1 MLASDHVANRGLTV
15 LIGLGIGAAWIGTG
29 LYACARR
36 PANRVGALMTWTGC
50 AWLLNLFTAAD
61 APALFTA
68 AVLASNLYLAAFV
81 HLLVAY
87 PDGCVKRR
95 RTVGSCRAGYAIAV
109 LGPLPF
115 LMFGFDAQC
124 TDLPGLGD
132 PGLVGDDRR
141 DGLRRGHDRDRRRAR
156 RLPDLGPDRAL
167 ARREPGR
174 SGARWRRCCGRA
186 SC

>member
-1 MLASDHVANRGLTV
+1 MKHRALALPALAGLLLGLVGAAVVLASDHVANRGLTV

-29 LYACARR
+29 LYAWARR
-36 PANRVGALMTWTGC
+36 PSNRVGALMTWTGC

-87 PDGCVKRR
+87 PDGAVTHRWL
-95 RTVGSCRAGYAIAV
+95 VRAGYTIAV

-124 TDLPGLGD
+124 TTCPDSVH

-141 DGLRRGHDRDRRRAR
+141 HDLRRDHHRDRRRAR
-156 RLPDLGPDRAL
+156 RRT
-167 ARREPGR
+167 
-174 SGARWRRCCGRA
+174 
-186 SC
+186 